1 MMPVRMLFL
10 LVAFFVL
17 TLLLVSTK
25 RESFHLGYNS
35 GQSLGTSTTSNVLKE
50 RGTHK
55 VKFFDEK
62 TFNEGVDKAKDS
74 AKPFVYHIGGGI
86 VPHHLFAGF
95 IIADFFARLSMQK
108 PTSIILLGPNHYE
121 KGNFK
126 ALTSLYSWDTSFG
139 LVNPDD
145 QVINKLTEH
154 NLVKV
159 DEETLPNDQSLS
171 GIMPFVKYYLP
182 SAKVIPI
189 LLSGGLT
196 KDESEVLASN
206 LSDVITKDVVVIAPV
221 DFSHYLTSAQ
231 AREKDETM
239 IQVLKEFNYRRLYLL
254 NNDYL
259 DSPPSIGVL
268 LMIMQKLGTT
278 KMDLLSHTNSGEL
291 QNDEYIQTTSY
302 FSITYH

>member
-1 MMPVRMLFL
+1 MTPKKMLFL

-17 TLLLVSTK
+17 ALLLASTK
-25 RESFHLGYNS
+25 KGSFHLGYNS
-35 GQSLGTSTTSNVLKE
+35 GQSLGTSTTLDSLKE

-74 AKPFVYHIGGGI
+74 VQPLSYHVSGGI

-95 IIADFFARLSMQK
+95 IIADFFARLSVQK
-108 PTSIILLGPNHYE
+108 PMTIILLGPNHYE

-126 ALTSLYSWDTSFG
+126 ALTSLYNWDTPFG
-139 LVNPDD
+139 LVSPDD
-145 QVINKLTEH
+145 RIISNLSEH

-171 GIMPFVKYYLP
+171 SIMPFAKYYLP
-182 SAKVIPI
+182 NVKVVPI

-196 KDESEVLASN
+196 KDESEVLSNSLSN
-206 LSDVITKDVVVIAPV
+206 LITKDVIVIASV
-221 DFSHYLTSAQ
+221 DFSHYLTSTQ
-231 AREKDETM
+231 AKERDETTL
-239 IQVLKEFNYRRLYLL
+239 QVLKESNYRELYLL

-259 DSPPSIGVL
+259 DSPSSIGVL
-268 LMIMQKLGTT
+268 LMIMQRLGTT
-278 KMDLLSHTNSGEL
+278 KMDLLFHTNSGEL
-291 QNDEYIQTTSY
+291 QNDEYLQTTSY
-302 FSITYH
+302 FSIIYH